1 MTEERAK
8 RMIMGCWFGAMSL
21 LCATVAAVLH
31 IDQKLQADEQ
41 QRPIGVAGD
50 IALLSDRVAR
60 LEARVEALESG
71 SRAEEASASA
81 AEEAF
86 VEELPVLEVQSESWC
101 AACKVFEADVAAN
114 GQEGKKWRLK
124 RVNLKSSSIP
134 AFRFT
139 GKGGTPQ
146 TSVGYTRG
154 RLSQWLGEMGVR

>member
-1 MTEERAK
+1 MTEERA
-8 RMIMGCWFGAMSL
+8 RGMMIGWCLGIV
-21 LCATVAAVLH
+21 LCAVVAGVLH
-31 IDQKLQADEQ
+31 SGQMQQLQADEQ
-41 QRPIGVAGD
+41 QKPIGVAGD
-50 IALLSDRVAR
+50 VALLSDRVKR
-60 LEARVEALESG
+60 LEARVDALEDG
-71 SRAEEASASA
+71 SRAEESSASA
-81 AEEAF
+81 APEAF

-146 TSVGYTRG
+146 TTVGYTRG
-154 RLSQWLGEMGVR
+154 RLAQWLGEMGVR

>member
-1 MTEERAK
+1 MTEERA
-8 RMIMGCWFGAMSL
+8 RGMIIGSGL
-21 LCATVAAVLH
+21 GIVLCAVVAGVLH
-31 IDQKLQADEQ
+31 TGQMQKLQADEQ

-60 LEARVEALESG
+60 LEARVEALEGG
-71 SRAEEASASA
+71 SRAEKASASA

-86 VEELPVLEVQSESWC
+86 IEELPVLEVQSESWC

-124 RVNLKSSSIP
+124 RVNLKSASIP

-146 TSVGYTRG
+146 TTVGYTRG